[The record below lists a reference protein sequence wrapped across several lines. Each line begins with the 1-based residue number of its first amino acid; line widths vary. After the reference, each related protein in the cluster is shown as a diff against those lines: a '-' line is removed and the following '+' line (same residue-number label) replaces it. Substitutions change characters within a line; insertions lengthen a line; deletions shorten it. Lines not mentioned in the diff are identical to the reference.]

1 MVSVIIP
8 TYNSEKYITTTLESV
23 IAQTYRDLEVLIMN
37 DCSWDKTAEIVER
50 YAFRDP
56 RIKLVNL
63 VENKGVS
70 AARNKGVEMASG
82 EWIAYLD
89 SDDLWKPDKIEKQLR
104 FAEKLQ
110 EKLSTRPDLIFTGS
124 AFMDEGGNT
133 LTSILHVPEK
143 VNFKELLKQNLI
155 SCSSVLIRR
164 SLMLKYPMP
173 CIDDA
178 HEDFVTWLCI
188 LKSENIF
195 AYGLDEPL
203 LIYRVMKSS
212 RSGNKLKAAIMT
224 FKAYRYIGLNFAQ
237 SLWNWKSYAIRSL
250 RKYRKIKR

>member
-8 TYNSEKYITTTLESV
+8 TYNSEKYIAATLESV
-23 IAQTYRDLEVLIMN
+23 IGQTYCDLEVLIMN
-37 DCSWDKTAEIVER
+37 DGSRDRTAEIVQE
-50 YAFRDP
+50 YALRDP

-63 VENKGVS
+63 VENRGVS

-89 SDDLWKPDKIEKQLR
+89 SDDLWKPNKVEKQLR

-110 EKLSTRPDLIFTGS
+110 ERFSTRPDLIFTGS
-124 AFMDEGGNT
+124 GFIDEDGNE
-133 LTSILHVPEK
+133 LASILHVPKK
-143 VNFKELLKQNLI
+143 VDFKELLKQNLI

-164 SLMLKYPMP
+164 CLMIKYPMP

-178 HEDFVTWLCI
+178 HEDFVTWLRI
-188 LKSENIF
+188 LKSEDIF

-250 RKYRKIKR
+250 RKYRKIK

>member
-8 TYNSEKYITTTLESV
+8 TYNSEKYIAATLESV
-23 IAQTYRDLEVLIMN
+23 IGQTYCDLEVLIMN
-37 DCSWDKTAEIVER
+37 DGSQDRTAEIVQE
-50 YAFRDP
+50 YALRDP

-63 VENKGVS
+63 VENRGVS

-89 SDDLWKPDKIEKQLR
+89 SDDLWKPNKVEKQLR

-110 EKLSTRPDLIFTGS
+110 ERFSTRPDLIFTGS
-124 AFMDEGGNT
+124 GFIDEDGNE
-133 LTSILHVPEK
+133 LASILHVPKK
-143 VNFKELLKQNLI
+143 VDFKELLKQNLI

-164 SLMLKYPMP
+164 CLMIKYPMP

-178 HEDFVTWLCI
+178 HEDFVTWLRI
-188 LKSENIF
+188 LKSEDIF

-250 RKYRKIKR
+250 RKYRKIK